1 MTPEMNDASVVVIK
15 VFQESLF
22 PHEDDGEVEDGSRH
36 AKGEAFSYMLM
47 SRLQG

>member
-1 MTPEMNDASVVVIK
+1 MTPEMNEASVVVIK

-22 PHEDDGEVEDGSRH
+22 PCDDNGEVEDGSKH
-36 AKGEAFSYMLM
+36 AKTEACSYMLM